1 LTPISK
7 LAITGTTETRIPK
20 RKEEITSP
28 RNIVL
33 REIGEDIRRSSVL
46 ALASQ
51 GTIAG
56 PVDVAVKKAV
66 IPSNP
71 GIKVSIGIFRPM

>member
-1 LTPISK
+1 MPISK
-7 LAITGTTETRIPK
+7 LAITGKTETRIPN

-28 RNIVL
+28 KRIVL
-33 REIGEDIRRSSVL
+33 SETGDDMSRSSVL

-56 PVDVAVKKAV
+56 PVEVAVKNAV
-66 IPSNP
+66 IPSKP
-71 GIKVSIGIFRPM
+71 GIKLSIGISRPI

>member
-1 LTPISK
+1 MPNSK
-7 LAITGTTETRIPK
+7 LAITGKTETRIPN

-28 RNIVL
+28 KKIVL
-33 REIGEDIRRSSVL
+33 RETGADMSRSSVL

-56 PVDVAVKKAV
+56 PVEVAVKNAV
-66 IPSNP
+66 IPSKL
-71 GIKVSIGIFRPM
+71 GIKVSIGMSRPM